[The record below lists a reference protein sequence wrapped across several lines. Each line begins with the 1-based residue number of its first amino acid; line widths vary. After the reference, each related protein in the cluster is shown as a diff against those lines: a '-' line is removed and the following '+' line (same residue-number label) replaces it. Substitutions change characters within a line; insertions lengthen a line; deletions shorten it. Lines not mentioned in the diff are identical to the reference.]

1 MAEETIYKDRWRI
14 RVVAD
19 IERGGYYATV
29 TEKDSPT
36 PILLRTECFG
46 TPTTAQ
52 WEAEFLADNHL
63 PIAEDF
69 E

>member
-1 MAEETIYKDRWRI
+1 MAEETIYKGRWRI

-29 TEKDSPT
+29 TMKDMPM
-36 PILLRTECFG
+36 PILLRTECFE
-46 TPTTAQ
+46 TPTTA
-52 WEAEFLADNHL
+52 EAEAKFLADNHL
-63 PIAEDF
+63 PVAEDF